1 MSGAVGRVL
10 LRNILHEGH
19 SLSISQDFPWVK
31 TSHLFFP
38 VHECLMCI
46 PGSFLLLM
54 WQQERWHGW
63 RGLTLDSV
71 CAQLLSLVWLC
82 DPMDCGLPGWSV
94 HGDSLGKNNGV
105 GLHALLQGI
114 FPTQGLNWSLLHF
127 RQVLYH
133 LSQGWTDNRD
143 LFPVLFLQFILLP
156 CANDILFSLF
166 SVDETVNFLGCLD
179 CYNKIPQIGWEKNG
193 ISFSHLWSWSL
204 EVRGLVWLGE
214 GSPPGH
220 KLLLVI

>member
-1 MSGAVGRVL
+1 
-10 LRNILHEGH
+10 
-19 SLSISQDFPWVK
+19 
-31 TSHLFFP
+31 
-38 VHECLMCI
+38 
-46 PGSFLLLM
+46 
-54 WQQERWHGW
+54 
-63 RGLTLDSV
+63 
-71 CAQLLSLVWLC
+71 
-82 DPMDCGLPGWSV
+82 MDCSLPGWSV

-166 SVDETVNFLGCLD
+166 SIDETEFFRLFGLLQQNTTDWLRKKWNFFLT
-179 CYNKIPQIGWEKNG
+179 
-193 ISFSHLWSWSL
+193 FM
-204 EVRGLVWLGE
+204 
-214 GSPPGH
+214 
-220 KLLLVI
+220 KLKS

>member
-1 MSGAVGRVL
+1 MATGKVAWLERVNVGQCVC
-10 LRNILHEGH
+10 
-19 SLSISQDFPWVK
+19 SVAQS
-31 TSHLFFP
+31 
-38 VHECLMCI
+38 CL
-46 PGSFLLLM
+46 
-54 WQQERWHGW
+54 
-63 RGLTLDSV
+63 T
-71 CAQLLSLVWLC
+71 LC
-82 DPMDCGLPGWSV
+82 DPKDCSLPGWSV

-166 SVDETVNFLGCLD
+166 SIDETEFFRLFGLLQQNTTDWLRKKWNFFLT
-179 CYNKIPQIGWEKNG
+179 
-193 ISFSHLWSWSL
+193 FM
-204 EVRGLVWLGE
+204 
-214 GSPPGH
+214 
-220 KLLLVI
+220 KLKS

>member
-1 MSGAVGRVL
+1 MSGAVGRRL
-10 LRNILHEGH
+10 LGNILHEGH

-31 TSHLFFP
+31 TSHLFSP
-38 VHECLMCI
+38 VHECLVCI
-46 PGSFLLLM
+46 PGSFLLLR

-82 DPMDCGLPGWSV
+82 DPMDCSLPGWSV

-166 SVDETVNFLGCLD
+166 SIDETEFFRLFGLLQQNTTDWVAEKKLKFLSHIYEAGVLRSGGLC
-179 CYNKIPQIGWEKNG
+179 GWVRALLQVT
-193 ISFSHLWSWSL
+193 SFSL
-204 EVRGLVWLGE
+204 
-214 GSPPGH
+214 
-220 KLLLVI
+220 

>member
-1 MSGAVGRVL
+1 MSGAVGRRL
-10 LRNILHEGH
+10 LGNILHEGH

-82 DPMDCGLPGWSV
+82 DPMDCSLPGWSV

-133 LSQGWTDNRD
+133 LSQGWITEIYFQCYFCN
-143 LFPVLFLQFILLP
+143 LFCYLVQMTSYFLCSQLM
-156 CANDILFSLF
+156 
-166 SVDETVNFLGCLD
+166 
-179 CYNKIPQIGWEKNG
+179 K
-193 ISFSHLWSWSL
+193 LW
-204 EVRGLVWLGE
+204 
-214 GSPPGH
+214 
-220 KLLLVI
+220 IF